1 VLAAALILLGLAC
14 GLWLGGRRRPL
25 EPAAEHPTA
34 TISVVVPARD
44 EERNLP
50 HLLRSLAAQTA
61 KPHEVLVVD
70 DGSTDATAE
79 VAGAHGATVITALD
93 RPDGWLG
100 KPWACQTGADAATG
114 SHLLF
119 LDADVTL
126 APTAIARLGETH
138 GGGLL
143 TVQPHHRTDRPYEEL
158 SLFPN
163 VVALLGTGAAAIAG
177 RPAMRGAFGPCLLTS
192 KVDHQRVGGHA
203 AVHDQLVEDLAL
215 GDAYRAAGLPVDGRV
230 GGDVVAYR
238 MYPDGVGQLVEG
250 WTKNLAAGATRVG
263 LAAAGAAAW
272 VAACVGAV
280 VDLVLDPSPLA
291 AGLYALAAFHVGWL
305 GRRVGSFRWWSAA
318 LYPIPLAFF
327 VAVFLRSAALTALG
341 RPVAWRGRRVPV
353 G

>member
-1 VLAAALILLGLAC
+1 MLAAALILLGLAC

-25 EPAAEHPTA
+25 EPAAAHPTA
-34 TISVVVPARD
+34 TISVVIPARD

-50 HLLRSLAAQTA
+50 HLLRSLAAQSTS
-61 KPHEVLVVD
+61 PHEVVVVD

-79 VAGAHGATVITALD
+79 VARTHGATVIPALD

-100 KPWACQTGADAATG
+100 KPWACQTGAGAATG

-126 APTAIARLGETH
+126 GPTAIARLAATH
-138 GGGLL
+138 DRGLL
-143 TVQPHHRTDRPYEEL
+143 TVQPHHRTERAYEEL
-158 SLFPN
+158 SLVPN

-192 KVDHQRVGGHA
+192 RGDYGLAGGHA

-215 GDAYRAAGLPVDGRV
+215 GEAYRTAGLPVDGRL

-238 MYPDGVGQLVEG
+238 MYPDGVGRLVEG

-263 LAAAGAAAW
+263 VAAVGATAW
-272 VAACVGAV
+272 VAASAAAVAGA
-280 VDLVLDPSPLA
+280 VLDPSPVAAALYVLA
-291 AGLYALAAFHVGWL
+291 AAQLAWL
-305 GRRVGSFRWWSAA
+305 GRRVGSFRWWTAA

-341 RPVAWRGRRVPV
+341 RPVTWRGRRVPV